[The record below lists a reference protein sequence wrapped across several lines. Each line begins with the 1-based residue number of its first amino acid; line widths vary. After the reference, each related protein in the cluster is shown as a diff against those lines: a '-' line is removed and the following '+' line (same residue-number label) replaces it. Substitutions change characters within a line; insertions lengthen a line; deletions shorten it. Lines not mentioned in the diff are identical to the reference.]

1 MTRIASAMLP
11 QSAISD
17 LGRAQ
22 SSLAEASRQSASQT
36 KANDLKGYGRETQT
50 LISAQRLVS
59 RAEGFVANTGELKTR
74 MELQDVA
81 LGRAADMISQLK
93 DDLFQN
99 VGLESG
105 DGIRSRL
112 EETFAVLKDAM
123 NTSLGGRYLFG
134 GVLNDRPPVT
144 TGTLSSLAADPLAD
158 AIETGAEAQMVGI
171 EEGRTVPSGLVAEDI
186 VTDAFASLKRLAE
199 LDEGA
204 DGPFG
209 GKLTAVQMAALKNE
223 LTALGDAFDGML
235 SAQSENGRMLKEVEN
250 SATRQGAHLN
260 ALNAAI
266 GDIVDVDLAEV
277 AVRLNQAQFAYQAS
291 ASVFNTLRGL
301 TLMNFLD

>member
-1 MTRIASAMLP
+1 MTRIASAMIP

-22 SSLAEASRQSASQT
+22 YSLAEASRQSASQT
-36 KANDLKGYGRETQT
+36 KASDLKGYGREAQT

-59 RAEGFVANTGELKTR
+59 RSESFVANTDELKTR
-74 MELQDVA
+74 MELQDVS
-81 LGRAADMISQLK
+81 LGRAADIVAQLK

-105 DGIRSRL
+105 DGVRARL
-112 EETFAVLKDAM
+112 EEAFAVLKDAM
-123 NTSLGGRYLFG
+123 NTNLGGRYLFG

-144 TGTLSSLAADPLAD
+144 VASLSDLAANPLSSAM
-158 AIETGAEAQMVGI
+158 ETGADPQMVRI
-171 EEGRTVPSGLVAEDI
+171 EEGRLVPAGLVADD
-186 VTDAFASLKRLAE
+186 VATAALASFKRLAE
-199 LDEGA
+199 LDEGP

-209 GKLTAVQMAALKNE
+209 GELTAVQKATLQNE
-223 LTALGDAFDGML
+223 LTALGDAFNGLL
-235 SAQSENGRMLKEVEN
+235 SAQSENGRMLKEVE
-250 SATRQGAHLN
+250 SAATRQGAQLN

-266 GDIVDVDLAEV
+266 GEIVDVDLAEV

-301 TLMNFLD
+301 TLINFLD

>member
-1 MTRIASAMLP
+1 
-11 QSAISD
+11 
-17 LGRAQ
+17 
-22 SSLAEASRQSASQT
+22 
-36 KANDLKGYGRETQT
+36 
-50 LISAQRLVS
+50 
-59 RAEGFVANTGELKTR
+59 
-74 MELQDVA
+74 
-81 LGRAADMISQLK
+81 
-93 DDLFQN
+93 
-99 VGLESG
+99 
-105 DGIRSRL
+105 
-112 EETFAVLKDAM
+112 
-123 NTSLGGRYLFG
+123 
-134 GVLNDRPPVT
+134 
-144 TGTLSSLAADPLAD
+144 
-158 AIETGAEAQMVGI
+158 MVGI